1 MSEFHSK
8 TLEIYILSFSLK
20 IVDLKLLF
28 WYFKSNVKKLPT
40 RGFYMRNVYH
50 IDKAPPEVN
59 KISKNTK
66 YIIISLYA
74 LSLIIFGL
82 FLDSPQNILIGLKQI
97 IIEPDLLITD
107 YIGVGGLGAAFVN
120 SGLITLLF
128 ILFLYRLKLELYGT
142 AIAALFIIA
151 GFSFFGK
158 NLFNVWFIIIGVYLY
173 SRFQRETFSRYIY
186 IALFGTALAPL
197 TTELLFTIAQPLYVR
212 IPLATLT
219 GLAMGFILP
228 PLSTFL
234 LRVHEGFSL
243 YNVGFT
249 AGLIGTV
256 FMSIFKSLGM
266 LPEQRMVWTT
276 GNNYMLFIFLFSMF
290 ISMIII
296 GYLLNNKSFRG
307 VKDITEYPG
316 RMVTDF
322 VQIQGFSP
330 TLINMGICGII
341 AIVYIVL
348 VNGDIN
354 GPTIAGIFTIV
365 GFSAFGKHP
374 KNILPIFLGVYL
386 GSLASIWKINDPRIL
401 LAALFGTTLAPISG
415 EFGWKYG
422 ALAGFLH
429 SSIVLNIGV
438 LHGGIN
444 LYNNGFAG
452 GLVAAF
458 LVPIIEVFRKDDN

>member
-1 MSEFHSK
+1 
-8 TLEIYILSFSLK
+8 
-20 IVDLKLLF
+20 
-28 WYFKSNVKKLPT
+28 
-40 RGFYMRNVYH
+40 MRNVYH
-50 IDKAPPEVN
+50 IDKRSPEV

-82 FLDSPQNILIGLKQI
+82 FMDSPQNILFGIKQI

-107 YIGVGGLGAAFVN
+107 YIGVGGLGASFVN
-120 SGLITLLF
+120 SGLLTLLF
-128 ILFLYRLKLELYGT
+128 ILLLYRLKLELYGT

-158 NLFNVWFIIIGVYLY
+158 NLFNVWFIILGVYLY
-173 SRFQRETFSRYIY
+173 SRYQKETFSRYIY

-197 TTELLFTIAQPLYVR
+197 ITELLFNIAEPLYVR
-212 IPLATLT
+212 IPLATIIGLT
-219 GLAMGFILP
+219 MGFILP

-234 LRVHEGFSL
+234 LRVHEGFNL

-266 LPEQRMVWTT
+266 VPEQRMVWTT
-276 GNNYMLFIFLFSMF
+276 GNNHILSIFLFSMF
-290 ISMIII
+290 FSMIIL
-296 GYLLNNKSFRG
+296 GFLLNNKSFKG

-330 TLINMGICGII
+330 TLINMGICGTI
-341 AIVYIVL
+341 ATLYILL

-354 GPTIAGIFTIV
+354 GPIIAGIFTIV

-386 GSLASIWKINDPRIL
+386 GSLASIWQINDPRIL
-401 LAALFGTTLAPISG
+401 LAALFGTTLAPIAG

-429 SSIVLNIGV
+429 SSIVLNISV